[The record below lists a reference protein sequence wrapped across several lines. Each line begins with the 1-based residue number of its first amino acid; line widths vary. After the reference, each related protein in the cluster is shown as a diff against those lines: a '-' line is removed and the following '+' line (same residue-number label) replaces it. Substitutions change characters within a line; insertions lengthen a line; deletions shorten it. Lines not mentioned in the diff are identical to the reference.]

1 MRMQSPASPAGLAF
15 SLRTRRQVSF
25 GLSLIVVLVGLLGF
39 GANAAPSAHSWV
51 GTWATA
57 PIIENRDATTP
68 DFNRATLR
76 QVVRVST
83 GGSRA
88 RLKLSNAF
96 GRTAL
101 ILASAELGLPTDGSA
116 RSEVTSLALRF
127 NGQPGATVPAGAVLI
142 SDPIDLPLPALADVA
157 ITLRIEAAPDVV
169 TGHPGARAT
178 SWWLPTE
185 RVPSDGWGQ
194 AHRVDRW
201 YFITGIDVETASPPR
216 SVALLGD
223 SITDGY
229 GVKPATHQR
238 WSDGLSQRLRGDPAT
253 ADIGVLNVGIGGN
266 RLLRDGNGPNVLA
279 RLERDVLAQT
289 GVRWLVVLA
298 GINDIGTRLEAR
310 KKGEP
315 YASAADIIGALDQVI
330 TRARSA
336 GIRVYGATITP
347 YEGAGFYWSE
357 DGEADRLAV
366 NRWIRESGRCDAVID
381 FDLAL
386 RDPLHPSRL
395 AAAFDSG
402 DHLHPSM
409 AGYAEMARVMD
420 LGLFSA
426 PAGSL
431 SFVRP

>member
-1 MRMQSPASPAGLAF
+1 MRMQSPASSAGWLCSTRTPRALRFGF
-15 SLRTRRQVSF
+15 SLV
-25 GLSLIVVLVGLLGF
+25 VVLVGLLGS
-39 GANAAPSAHSWV
+39 ADTAASSERSWV

-83 GGSRA
+83 GGSRV

-101 ILASAELGLPTDGSA
+101 VLASAELALATDGSA
-116 RSEVTSLALRF
+116 RSEATAFPLRF
-127 NGQPGATVPAGAVLI
+127 NAQPGAAVPAGAVLI

-157 ITLRIEAAPDVV
+157 ITLRIESAPEVI

-178 SWWLPTE
+178 SWWLPTD

-201 YFITGIDVETASPPR
+201 YFITGIDVETASSPR
-216 SVALLGD
+216 SIVLLGD

-253 ADIGVLNVGIGGN
+253 ADIGVLNLGIGGN

-315 YASAADIIGALDQVI
+315 YASATEIIGALDQVI

-357 DGEADRLAV
+357 DGEADRQAV

-386 RDPLHPSRL
+386 RDPQHPSRL

-409 AGYAEMARVMD
+409 AGYAEMARFID

-426 PAGSL
+426 PASSPPL
-431 SFVRP
+431 VRP